1 MRLYVPLLIV
11 LAVDALADVYIYF
24 AISSDCRNRFWARL
38 QMYTAIALA
47 ALLLFIWNVPTE
59 SAGNGMFAALMWSI
73 FTYVSIY
80 AGKYIYIIAD
90 VLSRIPRLLNCRQWR
105 WLQTGGAL
113 LGGALCCVMWWGALC
128 NRFNIDV
135 VHEDVSIAGLPAQFD
150 GFRIAQISDLHV
162 GTFGD
167 DVSFLTELVDSVNA
181 QHPDLIVFTGDI
193 VNRRSDELIPFTRV
207 LAGLHAP
214 AGVLSIMGNHDYGDY
229 SRWNDSIAKAAD
241 VEALKRIQTGMGWRM
256 LNNSAVWLRKGS
268 DSIAVIGVENV
279 GDPPFTIYGDIRK
292 AYPDISDDNTKI
304 LLSHNPAHW
313 IDSISGNPSANIAL
327 TLSGHTHAMQI
338 RVLGWSPA
346 QWRYPTWGGL
356 YADSLGHQLYVN
368 IGAGTVGLPSRIGAT
383 PEITIITLHRD

>member
-1 MRLYVPLLIV
+1 MRFFVPLLIL
-11 LAVDALADVYIYF
+11 LAVNALADVYIYF
-24 AISSDCRNRFWARL
+24 AILSDCRNRLWARL

-47 ALLLFIWNVPTE
+47 ALLLFIQMAPIGG
-59 SAGNGMFAALMWSI
+59 AGNGMFAVLMWSI
-73 FTYVSIY
+73 FTYISIY
-80 AGKYIYIIAD
+80 AGKYIYIITD
-90 VLSRIPRLLNCRQWR
+90 VLSRIPRLLNRRQWR

-113 LGGALCCVMWWGALC
+113 LGCALCCIMWWGALC

-135 VHEDVSIAGLPAQFD
+135 VHENVSIAGLPEQFD

-162 GTFGD
+162 GTFGND
-167 DVSFLTELVDSVNA
+167 ISFLTELVDSVNA
-181 QHPDLIVFTGDI
+181 QRPDLIVFTGDI
-193 VNRRSDELIPFTRV
+193 VNRRSDELLPFTRV

-229 SRWNDSIAKAAD
+229 SRWSDSIAKAAD
-241 VEALKRIQTGMGWRM
+241 VEAVKRIQTEMGWRM

-279 GDPPFTIYGDIRK
+279 GDPPFTIYGDLRK
-292 AYPDISDDNTKI
+292 AYPDISDNNTKI

-313 IDSISGNPSANIAL
+313 TDSISGNPSANIAL

-338 RVLGWSPA
+338 RILGWSPA
-346 QWRYPTWGGL
+346 QWRYPIWGGP
-356 YADSLGHQLYVN
+356 YADNLGHQLYVN

-383 PEITIITLHRD
+383 PEITVITLHRD